1 MIAMSSIKKIPEPL
15 LTYLVLEAE
24 NISLDQ
30 VFDSLFEAVINSSN
44 NGCDSVIIDLNEQIK
59 TEGK

>member
-1 MIAMSSIKKIPEPL
+1 MSSIKKIPEPL